1 MFVNLTNPKATPTH
15 QIVGKTKTHYSIKK
29 PDGQVQQFPKE
40 RIARVNKQAWDIAK
54 KDPEKYKKRVAATE
68 EVALTQEELDR
79 IDEIAQGL
87 DELAVRDAN
96 GKLVSVKKVPVRK
109 ADGKVEAD
117 DPGKS
122 GSSGS

>member
-1 MFVNLTNPKATPTH
+1 MLFR
-15 QIVGKTKTHYSIKK
+15 S
-29 PDGQVQQFPKE
+29 